1 MNHFSLRQRGA
12 KGFDKESF
20 SEGIKYAHDRG
31 KKVFVT
37 INGFPFNNQIER
49 LKKHLEEMASLN
61 PDAFIIAT
69 PGVLKLSQEIAP
81 QINKHLSTQANVL
94 NYLDAEIYHNMGAT
108 RIVTAREISLKDI
121 QEIKKHLPNLEIEVF
136 VHGSMCFA
144 YSGRC
149 LISALQTGR
158 TPNRGSCAND
168 CRFPYDVYLENR
180 DSGASFRLEEE
191 EGIGTYVFN
200 SKDLNL
206 ASYIDQLVE
215 TNCIDALKIE
225 GRTKSIYYAGV
236 TAKTYKMALEDYK
249 NGNYKA
255 EKYQKILSTTKNR
268 GFTDAYLINRPFEKR
283 NTQNHESAMSKSINC
298 EVAGIVCEDEK
309 HFLCKYKIYPND
321 EIELFT
327 PLNVEIECVDNEI
340 GTIYKKDGEYIL
352 KLKQIKTD
360 KGKILESVHSG
371 NINPIVLPTK
381 VQRNVFLRKF
391 V

>member
-1 MNHFSLRQRGA
+1 
-12 KGFDKESF
+12 
-20 SEGIKYAHDRG
+20 
-31 KKVFVT
+31 
-37 INGFPFNNQIER
+37 
-49 LKKHLEEMASLN
+49 MASLE
-61 PDAFIIAT
+61 PDAFIVAT

-121 QEIKKHLPNLEIEVF
+121 KEIKKHLPSLETEVF

-191 EGIGTYVFN
+191 EGVGTYVFN

-206 ASYIDQLVE
+206 ASYIDQLIE
-215 TNCIDALKIE
+215 ADCIDALKIE

-236 TAKTYKMALEDYK
+236 TAKTYKMAIEDYK
-249 NGNYKA
+249 NGNYKSD
-255 EKYQKILSTTKNR
+255 KYQEILSTTKNR
-268 GFTDAYLINRPFEKR
+268 GFTDAYLISRPFEKR
-283 NTQNHESAMSKSINC
+283 NTQNHKSAMSKSINC
-298 EVAGIVCEDEK
+298 EVAGIVCEDEQ

-327 PLNVEIECVDNEI
+327 PLNVKIECVDNDI
-340 GTIYKKDGEYIL
+340 GTIYKKDNSYMM
-352 KLKQIKTD
+352 KLKQIKTN
-360 KGKILESVHSG
+360 KNKILESVHSG
-371 NINPIVLPTK
+371 NTNPIVLPTK
-381 VQRNVFLRKF
+381 IQRNVFLRKF